1 MDKLSY
7 VVGGSA
13 SYFSKYGP
21 RRKSLLSK
29 RGEFASGLI
38 GRVVE
43 ALGSKPV
50 QIVDKRTKPAYRT
63 TSSPTY
69 ETSYPWQKA
78 AVEAAVS
85 FKRGIISAVT
95 GSGKSRVIKLLA
107 ERYGL
112 KTLVVVPSLEIKKQL
127 QQDLNDLPLVRV
139 ENIDSK
145 VLKTLSDFDLLII
158 DEAHHSASA
167 TYQKL
172 NKTAWTKIYYRFFLT
187 ATPFRNDAEETLLFE
202 AIAGDLI
209 YQLSYKEAVANGYIV
224 PIEAYTLEVPKQKT
238 DAFTYQQVYSQLVV
252 NNEPANELIAYTI
265 LMLNQAKISTL
276 CLVTEVAHGNR
287 LAALTGLPFINGTD
301 NDSRDYIHQFNNGEQ
316 MAVIAT
322 TGVMGEGVD
331 SRAAEYVIIAGMGK
345 AKSRFQQQI
354 GRVLRRYKDKE
365 SGKVII
371 IKNTSHKYLIRHF
384 NAQLKVLL
392 DEYGVKP
399 VKLDIL

>member
-1 MDKLSY
+1 
-7 VVGGSA
+7 
-13 SYFSKYGP
+13 
-21 RRKSLLSK
+21 
-29 RGEFASGLI
+29 
-38 GRVVE
+38 
-43 ALGSKPV
+43 
-50 QIVDKRTKPAYRT
+50 
-63 TSSPTY
+63 
-69 ETSYPWQKA
+69 
-78 AVEAAVS
+78 
-85 FKRGIISAVT
+85 
-95 GSGKSRVIKLLA
+95 
-107 ERYGL
+107 
-112 KTLVVVPSLEIKKQL
+112 
-127 QQDLNDLPLVRV
+127 
-139 ENIDSK
+139 
-145 VLKTLSDFDLLII
+145 
-158 DEAHHSASA
+158 
-167 TYQKL
+167 
-172 NKTAWTKIYYRFFLT
+172 
-187 ATPFRNDAEETLLFE
+187 
-202 AIAGDLI
+202 
-209 YQLSYKEAVANGYIV
+209 
-224 PIEAYTLEVPKQKT
+224 
-238 DAFTYQQVYSQLVV
+238 
-252 NNEPANELIAYTI
+252 
-265 LMLNQAKISTL
+265 MLNQAKISTL